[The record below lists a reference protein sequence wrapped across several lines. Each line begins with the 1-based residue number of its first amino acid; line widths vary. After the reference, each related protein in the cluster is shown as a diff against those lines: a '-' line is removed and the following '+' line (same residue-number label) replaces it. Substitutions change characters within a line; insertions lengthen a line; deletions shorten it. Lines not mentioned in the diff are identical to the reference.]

1 MTMTESRQ
9 RLVELHRSGRLAAA
23 YPEVAAL
30 LAALPAAEGRAVA
43 PLLARLD
50 PDEVIARHPDVPVVR
65 VAVTG
70 HGTLAELIP
79 ALTVEMARHGLLLRP
94 STGDFDGWV
103 HDLADPGRPVY
114 AGGADL
120 VLCVLDPM
128 VVFDELPAA
137 WTADDAERIL
147 AEKTALL
154 DALVARFTAAHSA
167 VLVLNTLPLPRHL
180 SAQLIEHR
188 ARARLGAAWRE
199 ANARLLRLAE
209 RHPSVV
215 VIDLDPLLAS
225 GLPAT
230 DVRLSLYAKCHLS
243 AELLA
248 AYAREVGHL
257 ARHITGRTRK
267 VLALDLDGTVWG
279 GVLGED
285 GPEGIE
291 VCDGY
296 RGQAFSAFQRAVKQI
311 GAQGVLVAAV
321 SKNDPEPVRQ
331 VLTEHPG
338 MVLRDEDFVLVTANW
353 RPKTGNLRDAAR
365 ALNLGLDSIVFLDDS
380 EYECGL
386 VESELPEV
394 VTVRLDAEPA
404 GHLTRLLADGWF
416 DVLELTADDRARP
429 ARQREESERVSF
441 LQSFNTI
448 DEYLRTLDVEV
459 TLAPVAERDVVR
471 VSQLTLRTN
480 QFNLTTVRLQPAE
493 VTALSAGP
501 DSAVLGI
508 RSRDRFGDNGLV
520 GAVFLRTHGDTLLID
535 NFLLSCRVFSRGIE
549 TACLAALLE
558 AARATGAREVRA
570 QYRPTSK
577 NSGVRDFYERHG
589 FARVPGA
596 GDVFC
601 HDLAA
606 PPTVPEHVRL
616 SASLIDHLG
625 KEWRER
631 YRRLRGPAA

>member
-1 MTMTESRQ
+1 MTITESRQ
-9 RLVELHRSGRLAAA
+9 RLVELHRSGQLAAA
-23 YPEVAAL
+23 YPEVAPL
-30 LAALPAAEGRAVA
+30 LGMLSASGQRAVA

-50 PDEVIARHPDVPVVR
+50 PDDVIAHHPDVPVVR

-70 HGTLAELIP
+70 HGTLADLIP
-79 ALTVEMARHGLLLRP
+79 ALTVETARHGLLLRP

-103 HDLADPGRPVY
+103 HDLSDPDRPVY

-128 VVFDELPAA
+128 VVFDEVPIT
-137 WTADDAERIL
+137 WTTADVERIL

-154 DALVARFTAAHSA
+154 DTLVSRFTAAHSA
-167 VLVLNTLPLPRHL
+167 TLVLNTLPLPRHL

-199 ANARLLRLAE
+199 ANAGLLRLAD
-209 RHPSVV
+209 RYPSVV
-215 VIDLDPLLAS
+215 VVDLDPLLAS
-225 GLPAT
+225 GLHAT
-230 DVRLSLYAKCHLS
+230 DVRLSLYANCHLS

-248 AYAREVGHL
+248 AYACEVGHL
-257 ARHITGRTRK
+257 ARHIKGRTRK

-291 VCDGY
+291 VSGGY

-311 GAQGVLVAAV
+311 GAQGVLIVAV
-321 SKNDPEPVRQ
+321 SKNDFEPVRN
-331 VLTEHPG
+331 VLAEHPD
-338 MVLRDEDFVLVTANW
+338 MVLREEDFALVTANW
-353 RPKTGNLRDAAR
+353 RPKTGNLRETAK

-380 EYECGL
+380 AYECDL
-386 VESELPEV
+386 VASELPEV

-404 GHLTRLLADGWF
+404 GHLTRLLAEGWF

-429 ARQREESERVSF
+429 TRHREESARVSF
-441 LQSFNTI
+441 LQSFDSI
-448 DEYLRTLDVEV
+448 EDYLRKLGVEV
-459 TLAPVAERDVVR
+459 TLAQVAERDIAR

-493 VTALSAGP
+493 VTALAAAP
-501 DSAVLGI
+501 DSAVLSI

-520 GAVFLRTHGDTLLID
+520 GAIFLRTQGDTLLLD

-570 QYRPTSK
+570 QYRPTPK
-577 NSGVRDFYERHG
+577 NSGVKDFYPRHG
-589 FARVPGA
+589 FARISGA
-596 GDVFC
+596 SDVFR

-606 PPTVPEHVRL
+606 PSAVPEHVRL
-616 SASLIDHLG
+616 SADLIDHLG
-625 KEWRER
+625 KERRER
-631 YRRLRGPAA
+631 HQRLRGPAA